1 MNKKLFYAM
10 SRRRVSCPQST
21 QQLWDAIKTIRYQR
35 QVPDIERISRY
46 MMRMHNVSHEEV
58 VRQLGYCVRDGLLE
72 QVKRIGFKGSKIG
85 IEQEGYKLPHE
96 KIKKDSHDWYCFEC
110 HRGGDVIS
118 CNSCHRVYHLAC
130 IAKEELP
137 ETDVKHKFK
146 CNVCKMCEAAKEENL
161 DIKKSQLNRLLTFT
175 CNHLKQRMPG
185 SITER
190 PVVPMQTPYVTDRL
204 TAARRPSSEVPSNIK
219 WVSDDK
225 DDWRQEYL
233 IYRYM
238 DLPMMESKAEAG
250 KYEHLEQFKADAQ
263 TIVHNVVILHGVHS
277 VMADQARLML
287 RDCIY
292 DLQEIRQCRDC
303 YRVSNEKTNKH
314 WFCKPCRPPHMLVYA
329 KQKGFPY
336 WPAKVIKIEG
346 EQYDVRFF
354 GGQHQRA
361 LVEKSYIRPISV
373 NIHTLQVKRT
383 SSWNK
388 ACEELKRHQD
398 LLEKMRVATNNFTT
412 PPPDSSS
419 SESEIDSD
427 EEDDPEDRQPEQE
440 GDTVDDQDEDDDE
453 DEDDDDDEEQ
463 GSSVVIKQID
473 KTTPPVVSV
482 KTTPPVV
489 ACVVKRKVGRPPK
502 IPSHITEVTEPKVT
516 NAKPNKIIKPIKIPG
531 KRGRPRLNSLPVTNN
546 KLPAAAIVAT
556 DSATTPKRRG
566 RPPGSKNKRPSKAE
580 MERRIPIDDDDDEDE
595 DESKVN
601 ETSSNIVEQIKE
613 VPEGAVEEVVPETDS
628 AVTVASVNVASVAG
642 VDSVAVE
649 EEEEEEDDDDDE
661 LGPPQLQHGPS
672 SKKES
677 PISSTTLSPPLL
689 VKKEEEEMVS
699 SSSQEPRVRTVGIQ
713 VKLQDKRS
721 QEKPSKELI
730 NRIKAELEFEKQRDI
745 GREVER
751 LKTEHAAEISLLR
764 EKHSLQIADTKK
776 KQWCYN
782 CEREA
787 IYHCC
792 WNTAY
797 CSTECQ
803 QLHWQKE
810 HKRVCRRKR

>member
-1 MNKKLFYAM
+1 M

-21 QQLWDAIKTIRYQR
+21 QQLWDAIKTIRFQR
-35 QVPDIERISRY
+35 QVPDVDRISRY
-46 MMRMHNVSHEEV
+46 MMRTYNVSHEEV

-72 QVKRIGFKGSKIG
+72 QVKRVGFKGSKVG
-85 IEQEGYKLPHE
+85 VEQEGYKLPRE

-146 CNVCKMCEAAKEENL
+146 CNVCKMCETRDESFE
-161 DIKKSQLNRLLTFT
+161 IKKSQLNRLLTFT

-185 SITER
+185 SITDR
-190 PVVPMQTPYVTDRL
+190 PVVPIQAPYVTDRL
-204 TAARRPSSEVPSNIK
+204 TAARRPSSEVPSNLK
-219 WVSDDK
+219 WFTDDK
-225 DDWRQEYL
+225 DEWRKEYL

-238 DLPMMESKAEAG
+238 DLPMMEAKADAG
-250 KYEHLEQFKADAQ
+250 KYEHLEQFRADAQ

-314 WFCKPCRPPHMLVYA
+314 WFCKPCKPPHKLVYA

-336 WPAKVIKIEG
+336 WPAKVIKIDG
-346 EQYDVRFF
+346 DLYDVRFF

-361 LVEKSYIRPISV
+361 VVEKAYIRPISV

-383 SSWNK
+383 SAWNK

-398 LLEKMRVATNNFTT
+398 LLEKLRLATNNFTA
-412 PPPDSSS
+412 PPPDTSS
-419 SESEIDSD
+419 SESEIESDDD
-427 EEDDPEDRQPEQE
+427 EEPEDRQPEQE
-440 GDTVDDQDEDDDE
+440 GDTVDEEDDDDEDDD
-453 DEDDDDDEEQ
+453 DEDDDDDEEEKDRFIEKRPVIEKKP
-463 GSSVVIKQID
+463 VVEKKPIKDVTTSI
-473 KTTPPVVSV
+473 TTP
-482 KTTPPVV
+482 
-489 ACVVKRKVGRPPK
+489 VKRKPGRQPKNLLATIPKSASDVPPK
-502 IPSHITEVTEPKVT
+502 V
-516 NAKPNKIIKPIKIPG
+516 PG
-531 KRGRPRLNSLPVTNN
+531 KRGRKKKIVDPSLVNKVVAKKTPESPKSADAVDSDTPPVV
-546 KLPAAAIVAT
+546 K
-556 DSATTPKRRG
+556 KRG
-566 RPPGSKNKRPSKAE
+566 RPPGSKTKNKPSVAE
-580 MERRIPIDDDDDEDE
+580 MEMRIPVDDDEDDIIEKVKILKRSNSTAVSSITSVKE
-595 DESKVN
+595 DAEAADNNPISDEVAATGLN
-601 ETSSNIVEQIKE
+601 SSSRLQNASTA
-613 VPEGAVEEVVPETDS
+613 GGLDD
-628 AVTVASVNVASVAG
+628 SVNV
-642 VDSVAVE
+642 E
-649 EEEEEEDDDDDE
+649 DDDE
-661 LGPPQLQHGPS
+661 LGPPQLQHGPT
-672 SKKES
+672 SKKDS

-699 SSSQEPRVRTVGIQ
+699 SSSQEPRVRTISVQ
-713 VKLQDKRS
+713 VKLQDKKS

-730 NRIKAELEFEKQRDI
+730 NRIRAEFEFEKQRDI
-745 GREVER
+745 AREVER

-782 CEREA
+782 CEAEA